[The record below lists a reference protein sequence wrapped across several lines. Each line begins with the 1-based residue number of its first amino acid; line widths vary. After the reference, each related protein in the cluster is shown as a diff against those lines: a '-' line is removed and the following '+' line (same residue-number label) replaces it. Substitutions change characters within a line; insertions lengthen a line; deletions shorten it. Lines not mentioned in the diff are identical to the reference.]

1 MIADALI
8 PVLMLLLMGAAAWK
22 HMPLYDLFVQGAQ
35 EGLRTSVQVLPNL
48 AAMLCAVSLM
58 QSSGL
63 MNALCKVCAPVLA
76 LLGLPAEVAPLA
88 IIRPFSGSG
97 ALAALQELLETYGPD
112 SRIGLIACTMM
123 GSSETIFYTVSLYMS
138 EAGERKTGYA
148 IPCSLIG
155 MLAGMAAAGMFF

>member
-1 MIADALI
+1 MLAEWLI
-8 PVLMLLLMGAAAWK
+8 PGLMLTLLAAAAWTQL
-22 HMPLYDLFVQGAQ
+22 PIVDLFAKGVRS
-35 EGLRTSVQVLPNL
+35 GLQTAVQVLPNL
-48 AAMLCAVSLM
+48 AAMLCAVNLM

-63 MNALCKVCAPVLA
+63 MDALCKACAPALA

-97 ALAALQELLETYGPD
+97 ALAALQELLQIYGPD

-138 EAGERKTGYA
+138 EAGGRKTGYA

-155 MLAGMAAAGMFF
+155 MLAGMTAAGMFF